1 MIHSI
6 NFYRNGLYVAG
17 VALVLALTPIEAH
30 AAATKNLPASKAEKV
45 GMSSDRLARMTA
57 LGDRYIDNKQVA
69 GMVNL
74 VMRNGKVVHY
84 QAHGSKGAT
93 DDRSL
98 EKDDLFRIYSMT
110 KPITAV
116 AAMQLYEQG
125 KFQLSDP
132 VAKFVPE
139 LKDVKVL
146 NANGQLEDQDA
157 PMTMHQLLTHTT
169 GLSYGFAAQVDLVD
183 QAYMRADIWAA
194 KDLDEFAQRVAK
206 LPLKFQP
213 GREYHYSIAVD
224 ITGLVVQRLS
234 GQPFDEYLRENIFKP
249 LGMQDTFFE
258 VPENKMS
265 RFLPNHVINPQTG
278 ALMDVAK
285 VPADNPL
292 AIFFKP
298 RPNVAMNDYES
309 VGLFSGGGGLVST
322 AMDYARFAEMMR
334 NGGSLGGTRIL
345 SPKTVDYMAQNH
357 LKPSMRM
364 GGIGEQPTTD
374 GNTSGVGFG
383 LGFGVITNPAYTG
396 VIGSAG
402 EFNWGGAA
410 GTVFW
415 IDPVEEI
422 VVVSM
427 IQLMSSPWPLRS
439 ELRIATYQA
448 ITDSYQ

>member
-1 MIHSI
+1 MIDSI

-17 VALVLALTPIEAH
+17 VALALALIPIGAH
-30 AAATKNLPASKAEKV
+30 AAATKNLPAAKAEKV

-84 QAHGSKGAT
+84 QAHGSKGAN
-93 DDRSL
+93 DDRPL
-98 EKDDLFRIYSMT
+98 KKDDLFRIYSMT

-194 KDLDEFAQRVAK
+194 KDLDAFAQRVAK

-258 VPENKMS
+258 VPENKLS

-278 ALMDVAK
+278 ALMDVAQ

-292 AIFFKP
+292 AVFFKP

-439 ELRIATYQA
+439 ELRVATYQA
-448 ITDSYQ
+448 ITESYQ